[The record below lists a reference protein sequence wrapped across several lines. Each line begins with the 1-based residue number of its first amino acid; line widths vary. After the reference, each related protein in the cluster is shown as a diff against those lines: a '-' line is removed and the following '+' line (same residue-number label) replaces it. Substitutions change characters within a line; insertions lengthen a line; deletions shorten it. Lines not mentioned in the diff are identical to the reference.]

1 MKKYL
6 YISLPQPVL
15 LPVFFVQNPMDNH
28 MIFEIFSFSSLIVIL
43 PLLKVNAEH
52 DNNCRFQ
59 KAVSGLFVVLAVD

>member
-28 MIFEIFSFSSLIVIL
+28 MIFEIFSLIVIL

-59 KAVSGLFVVLAVD
+59 KAASGLFVVLAVD